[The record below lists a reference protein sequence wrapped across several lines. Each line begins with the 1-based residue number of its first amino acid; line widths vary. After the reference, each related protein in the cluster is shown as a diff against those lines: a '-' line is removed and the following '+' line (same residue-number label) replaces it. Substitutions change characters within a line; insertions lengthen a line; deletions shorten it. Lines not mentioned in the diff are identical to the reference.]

1 MKPSLGG
8 RINHIAA
15 WMILAILIVPS
26 LVSFPASITAKTYLS
41 LPWEGVS
48 LQHFRN
54 LLIGQEHIQAKG
66 QHQYREQRTQQT
78 TGIHRYVAQLPPA

>member
-26 LVSFPASITAKTYLS
+26 LVSFPVSITAK
-41 LPWEGVS
+41 P
-48 LQHFRN
+48 
-54 LLIGQEHIQAKG
+54 
-66 QHQYREQRTQQT
+66 
-78 TGIHRYVAQLPPA
+78 